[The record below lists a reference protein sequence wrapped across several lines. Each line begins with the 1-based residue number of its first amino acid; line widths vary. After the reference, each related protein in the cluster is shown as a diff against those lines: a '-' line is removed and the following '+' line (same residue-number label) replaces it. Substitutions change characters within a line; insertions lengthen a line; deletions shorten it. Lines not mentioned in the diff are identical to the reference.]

1 MIVKKRSAMSKQF
14 DKNWSKE
21 FDFNRE
27 SISQNVPT
35 KRGVYTFLQRDLYP
49 RYKGE
54 TRVLEIGKSTNL
66 RQEIINHLVRHTC
79 ANRLKRIQ
87 KHNNQKI
94 YFQFI
99 EMNEVD
105 IDDMEKILL
114 KEFEDEYWD
123 LPILNS
129 QRGYARGEDK
139 KFK

>member
-1 MIVKKRSAMSKQF
+1 MKLFNSQK
-14 DKNWSKE
+14 WSTKFE
-21 FDFNRE
+21 FDRE
-27 SISQNVPT
+27 HIKNNIPIKS
-35 KRGVYTFLQRDLYP
+35 GVYVFLQKDFYR

-54 TRVLEIGKSTNL
+54 TRIIKIGKSSNL
-66 RQEIINHLVRHTC
+66 RQEIENHLIRHTC

-99 EMNEVD
+99 EMNEEG

-129 QRGYARGEDK
+129 QRGYARGEDI